1 MNFKQNKYNILG
13 FIAGAHSCG
22 AAFIPKD
29 NDVIVIEEERMN
41 RIKVWKDYEA
51 DFDRYP
57 FDSITALIERHGLV
71 LDEVDFFTSFLD
83 YDNCREIF
91 WKTFGFYLPFHK
103 FVKTDHHQCHATAS
117 YLLSGFKEDTL
128 VFCADASGSNGYSS
142 KTYIGSNGYMKLV
155 DSISTRKKSLGHFY
169 AALTEIIGFKRLKD
183 EGKVVGLSGHGTFW
197 EGLYKIW
204 DDVIKI
210 EDTQTNEDTHEVEL
224 GGLYLDMYT
233 SFFKMVGS
241 KYWKAK
247 HTIQDIAYTGQLLFE
262 NKVVHLLCNIHN
274 RFPNIRKIALS
285 GGIFAN
291 VKLNKRINELELFDE
306 VFVLPPMGDEGLAL
320 GSALVTL
327 TSLYNDIK
335 PFRLDNVYFGNSY
348 SENEIKIAA
357 DEVLGEYDF
366 VPFIDY
372 SFIANLLVG
381 KKILGLYQGSSEHG
395 ARALGNRSIIA
406 DPTDSETYDILNNK
420 LQRNDYMPFAPA
432 VLEQDANLIFDIKKS
447 RYTCE
452 FMTMLVDTKEE
463 YRDKIPTCVHPVDKT
478 ARIQI
483 VTRNNNKMFYDILR
497 AYKNL
502 SGIGCLVNTSFNVH
516 NEPIVERPQE
526 AMTHLKN
533 GIIDYL
539 VTPHGIYSI
548 VP

>member
-1 MNFKQNKYNILG
+1 MNFKHNKYNILG
-13 FIAGAHSCG
+13 FIGGAHSCG

-29 NDVIVIEEERMN
+29 KDVIVIEEERMN

-51 DFDRYP
+51 DFERYP
-57 FDSITALIERHGLV
+57 FDSITTLIERHGLI
-71 LDEVDFFTSFLD
+71 LEEVDFFTSFIPYEECL
-83 YDNCREIF
+83 NIF
-91 WKTFGFYLPFHK
+91 LKTFGFYLPFHK
-103 FVKTDHHQCHATAS
+103 FVKTDHHQCHAISS
-117 YLLSGFKEDTL
+117 YLFSGFKEDTL

-142 KTYIGSNGYMKLV
+142 KTYIGSNGYMSFV
-155 DSISTRKKSLGHFY
+155 DGITTKKKSLGHFY

-204 DDVIKI
+204 DNVIKI
-210 EDTQTNEDTHEVEL
+210 EETSTDNDSHDVEL
-224 GGLYLDMYT
+224 GGVYFDMYN

-262 NKVVHLLCNIHN
+262 NKVVHLLI
-274 RFPNIRKIALS
+274 NIRNRCPHIKKLALS

-291 VKLNKRINELELFDE
+291 VKLNKRINELEEFDE

-327 TSLYNDIK
+327 TSIYNDIK

-348 SENEIKIAA
+348 SENEIKMAA

-366 VPFIDY
+366 IPFIDY
-372 SFIANLLVG
+372 GFIAKLLVG

-406 DPTDSETYDILNNK
+406 DPTDPETYDILNNK

-432 VLEQDANLIFDIKKS
+432 VLEQDANIIFDVKKS
-447 RYTCE
+447 KYSCE

-463 YRDKIPTCVHPVDKT
+463 YRDKIPTCVHPIDKT

-483 VTRNNNKMFYDILR
+483 VNKNSNKMFYDILR

-516 NEPIVERPQE
+516 NEPIVERPKE
-526 AMTHLKN
+526 AMNHLKN

>member
-1 MNFKQNKYNILG
+1 MNFKENKYNILG

-29 NDVIVIEEERMN
+29 KDVIVIEEERMN
-41 RIKVWKDYEA
+41 RIKVWKDYEN

-57 FDSITALIERHGLV
+57 FDSITCLIDRHGLD
-71 LDEVDFFTSFLD
+71 LNEVDFFTSFISYED
-83 YDNCREIF
+83 SCEIF
-91 WKTFGFYLPFHK
+91 LQAFGFELPFHK
-103 FVKTDHHQCHATAS
+103 FVRTDHHQCHAIAS
-117 YLLSGFKEDTL
+117 YLFSDFKEDTL

-142 KTYIGSNGYMKLV
+142 KTYIGSNGTIKFV
-155 DSISTRKKSLGHFY
+155 DGITTKRKSLGHFY

-197 EGLYKIW
+197 DELYRVW

-210 EDTQTNEDTHEVEL
+210 EDTHTNEDKHDVEL
-224 GGLYLDMYT
+224 GGVYLDMYT

-247 HTIQDIAYTGQLLFE
+247 HTIQDMAYTGQLLFE
-262 NKVVHLLCNIHN
+262 NKVLHILCNIHN
-274 RFPNIRKIALS
+274 NFPHIKKLALS

-291 VKLNKRINELELFDE
+291 VKLNKRINELDLFDE

-327 TSLYNDIK
+327 KSLNKDIR
-335 PFRLDNVYFGNSY
+335 PFRLDNVYFGNTY
-348 SENEIKIAA
+348 TENEIKEAA
-357 DEVLGEYDF
+357 DEVLGDYEF
-366 VPFIDY
+366 ISFIDSNY
-372 SFIANLLVG
+372 IANLLIN
-381 KKILGLYQGSSEHG
+381 KKIIGLYQGASEHG

-406 DPTDSETYDILNNK
+406 DATHPDTYDILNNK

-432 VLEQDANLIFDIKKS
+432 VLEQDANLIFDIQKS
-447 RYTCE
+447 PYTFE

-483 VTRNNNKMFYDILR
+483 VTRNSNKMFYDILR
-497 AYKNL
+497 AYKNV
-502 SGIGCLVNTSFNVH
+502 SGIGCLVNTSFNIH
-516 NEPIVERPQE
+516 NEPIVERPTE

-539 VTPHGIYSI
+539 VTPNGIYSI
-548 VP
+548 AS

>member
-29 NDVIVIEEERMN
+29 KDVIVIEEERMN

-51 DFDRYP
+51 NFDRYP
-57 FDSITALIERHGLV
+57 YDSITALIERHGLI
-71 LDEVDFFTSFLD
+71 LDEVDFFTSFIS
-83 YDNCREIF
+83 YEESKVIF
-91 WKTFGFYLPFHK
+91 WETFGFNLPFHK
-103 FVKTDHHQCHATAS
+103 FVRTDHHQCHSISS
-117 YLLSGFKEDTL
+117 YLFSGFKEDTL

-142 KTYIGSNGYMKLV
+142 KTYIGSNGTMKYV
-155 DSISTRKKSLGHFY
+155 DGITTKNKSLGHFY

-197 EGLYKIW
+197 EELYKIW

-210 EDTQTNEDTHEVEL
+210 EDTHTDKDNHDLEL
-224 GGLYLDMYT
+224 GGVYLDMYT

-247 HTIQDIAYTGQLLFE
+247 HTIQDIAYTGQHLFE

-274 RFPNIRKIALS
+274 KCPDIKKIALS

-291 VKLNKRINELELFDE
+291 VKLNKRINDLDIFDE

-320 GSALVTL
+320 GSALVVL
-327 TSLYNDIK
+327 TSLYDIK
-335 PFRLDNVYFGNSY
+335 PFRLNDVYFGNSY
-348 SENEIKIAA
+348 TENEIKNAA
-357 DEVLGEYDF
+357 DEILGEYEF
-366 VPFIDY
+366 IPFIDY
-372 SFIANLLVG
+372 SFIANLLAG
-381 KKILGLYQGSSEHG
+381 KKILGLYQGCSEHG

-406 DPTDSETYDILNNK
+406 DCTHPDTYEILNNK

-432 VLEQDANLIFDIKKS
+432 VLEQDANEIFEIKKS
-447 RYTCE
+447 LYSCE

-483 VTRNNNKMFYDILR
+483 VSKNSNKIFYDILR
-497 AYKNL
+497 AYKNI

-516 NEPIVERPQE
+516 NEPIVERPEE
-526 AMTHLKN
+526 AMKHLKN

-539 VTPHGIYSI
+539 VTPYGIYSI